1 MAKIFNFS
9 SNKARFNI
17 LVNGHDEYIVSPSED
32 AINTKFSIDQ
42 RYFAYMKYPN
52 EQNAKHAIDE
62 YLMLEQKAATRIVC
76 QYP

>member
-1 MAKIFNFS
+1 MAKIFDFS

-17 LVNGHDEYIVSPSED
+17 LVNGHGEYTISPNE
-32 AINTKFSIDQ
+32 NMVYSIDQ

-52 EQNAKHAIDE
+52 EQTAKRAIDE